1 MRFLYV
7 KEAYDDPG
15 DCYVMLARSND
26 TGIGYLWCL
35 ISGIITRS
43 SRSDDKVSFATVLN
57 SENIEGV
64 FGAFYIFTVDS
75 YVYIGCENDGL
86 KPEVRPLFKDDPAY
100 CPFRTTKQSF
110 INLARRWIDLCDQI
124 PCPDGIAVDEVATD
138 VWQVKP
144 MPEEEIRRYQEIAEP
159 KTGFLP
165 NDWKS
170 KLK

>member
-15 DCYVMLARSND
+15 DCYVMLARSSD

-110 INLARRWIDLCDQI
+110 INLARQWIDLCNQV

-138 VWQVKP
+138 VWQVTS
-144 MPEEEIRRYQEIAEP
+144 MPEEDVQRYSDIAEP

-165 NDWKS
+165 NDWNKE
-170 KLK
+170 KL